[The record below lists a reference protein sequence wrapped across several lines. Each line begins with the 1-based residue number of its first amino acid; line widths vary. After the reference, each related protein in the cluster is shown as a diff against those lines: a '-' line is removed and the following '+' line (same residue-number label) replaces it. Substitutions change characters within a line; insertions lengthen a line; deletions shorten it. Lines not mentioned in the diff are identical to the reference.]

1 MDKVHAGPS
10 DAAWSTRLLMTD
22 FCPWA
27 NRFVYW
33 LKEPVGWFIL
43 ATAVSLM
50 VGQYVSPVG
59 WVMASSLSCLI
70 MVGMLWP
77 AIAVRGAVC
86 SLSATNKHCHEDAA
100 CHIRL
105 SVRNLLPLPIWGLAV
120 EGFLDRTS
128 LPLGSK
134 IPTVAL
140 AFVRAKSTSTYCFIV
155 HPELRGQYPDGDVAI
170 TCSFPFGIWTAT
182 RTIKEINP
190 LMVWPKVFPITR
202 GKTLLGCQ
210 DSETGEGERAGR
222 FEASFGVREYQHGD
236 SLRDVNWRATAKT
249 GEIMVTQ
256 RSGPRCESVELF
268 VDVSGF
274 PDQDALS
281 DRVRVAASIAANL
294 HESSYSMVLQLGRQR
309 IRVRSGVD
317 GLVQM
322 MNAFAL
328 IALDGVDGS
337 ELPSRSTS
345 VTTITVSSN
354 HQGSV
359 SVFVSEPD
367 ARSRSPRQQVHRVI
381 DRAASLAFP
390 LKSLW
395 SEVRDGNLVA

>member
-43 ATAVSLM
+43 AFLVSLI

-59 WVMASSLSCLI
+59 WVIAASLSCLI

-77 AIAVRGAVC
+77 AIAVRGVHC
-86 SLSATNKHCHEDAA
+86 SLSSTNQHCHEDAA
-100 CHIRL
+100 CHLRL
-105 SVRNLLPLPIWGLAV
+105 FVRNRLPLPIWGLAV
-120 EGFLDRTS
+120 EGYLDRTS
-128 LPLGSK
+128 IPQESK

-140 AFVRAKSTSTYCFIV
+140 AFVKAKATSTYCFTV
-155 HPELRGQYPDGDVAI
+155 RPELRGRYPDGDVAI

-182 RTIKEINP
+182 KTIKEISS
-190 LMVWPKVFPITR
+190 LIVWPKVFPITG
-202 GKTLLGCQ
+202 GKAFVSCH

-222 FEASFGVREYQHGD
+222 FEASLGIREYQHGD

-268 VDVSGF
+268 VDISGV
-274 PDQDALS
+274 PNQDALS

-294 HESSYSMVLQLGRQR
+294 HESPHSLVLQLGRQR
-309 IRVRSGVD
+309 IRVRRGVD
-317 GLVQM
+317 GLAQM

-328 IALDGVDGS
+328 IGLDGVDES
-337 ELPSRSTS
+337 ELPSRSTA
-345 VTTITVSSN
+345 VTNITVSSN

-359 SVFVSEPD
+359 SVFVSEPN
-367 ARSRSPRQQVHRVI
+367 AQSRSPRHQAHRVI
-381 DRAASLAFP
+381 DRAGSLASP